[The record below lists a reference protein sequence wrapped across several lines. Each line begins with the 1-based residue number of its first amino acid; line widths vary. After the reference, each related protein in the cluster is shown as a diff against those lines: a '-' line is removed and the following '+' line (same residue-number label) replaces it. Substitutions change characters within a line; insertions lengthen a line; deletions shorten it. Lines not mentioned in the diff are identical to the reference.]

1 MKIVFITLLLSQ
13 LLSLQLAQEPRSL
26 NSLTA
31 YLESHDLAG
40 VGNTKKCFAS
50 YLPQLEQVGANWS
63 TAYSGCQRQADTVR
77 DTVLSKLGGEQNLMR
92 EAALRID
99 SYIDSCL
106 SITNVLD
113 YFNCFAK
120 LSKQQLAAMYAI
132 SFNASENALS
142 LTQQLNGIDV
152 ERYLCTN
159 RTEESYV
166 LGTARIFDALD
177 KCLQLAANS
186 AKTTD

>member
-1 MKIVFITLLLSQ
+1 MKIEFITLMLSQ
-13 LLSLQLAQEPRSL
+13 LLHAQAPRSL

-40 VGNTKKCFAS
+40 AGNTKKCFAS

-63 TAYSGCQRQADTVR
+63 TAYSGCQQQADTVR
-77 DTVLSKLGGEQNLMR
+77 GTALSKLDGEQQLMR

-99 SYIDSCL
+99 GYIDSCL
-106 SITNVLD
+106 DITDVLD
-113 YFNCFAK
+113 YFNCFSK
-120 LSKQQLAAMYAI
+120 LSKQQLATMYAI

-142 LTQQLNGIDV
+142 LTQQLNSIDV
-152 ERYLCTN
+152 ERYRCTN